1 MEASKEVD
9 GGPSTMTVH
18 VKFTGRTL
26 PVSLQ
31 EDATVNELKSLLQP
45 LTNVL
50 PRGQTLIFKGRVL
63 TDKMSLKSVPVSNGS
78 KLMLI
83 ASQGLHQGDGPITK
97 DSTSQTAN
105 SRRILDA
112 KKAQVSHTKTFIE
125 KSRSEKWK
133 LTGVV
138 ALSECHLEAVPEEVW
153 SCESSIRV
161 LDISNNLIREVPT
174 KVGLLQSLNKLL
186 LNANNITDDSISWEG
201 LSSLKSLT
209 VLSINQNCLTMLPST
224 VGTLTSLCQLHLSYN
239 KITSLP
245 DELGSLNKLEILK
258 VANNRLSSIPSII
271 GNCKSLVE
279 IDLSCNLLVDLPE
292 TVGNLLDLKV
302 LILRNNG
309 LKSLPSA
316 LFKMCTQLSTLD
328 LHGTQITNDSLRQV
342 EDNKRVEGWKDFD
355 ERRRSKHQ
363 KQLDFRVG
371 SSGVFDEGADDDQIH
386 R

>member
-31 EDATVNELKSLLQP
+31 EDATVDELKSLLQP

-224 VGTLTSLCQLHLSYN
+224 VGTLTSLCQLHLSNN

-271 GNCKSLVE
+271 GNCKSLAE

-342 EDNKRVEGWKDFD
+342 EGWKDFD

>member
-1 MEASKEVD
+1 MEASKDVD
-9 GGPSTMTVH
+9 GGSSTMTVH

-26 PVSLQ
+26 PVSLP
-31 EDATVNELKSLLQP
+31 EDATVDELKSLLQP

-63 TDKMSLKSVPVSNGS
+63 TDKVSLKSVPVTNGT

-125 KSRSEKWK
+125 KSRPEKWK

-153 SCESSIRV
+153 SCESSVRV
-161 LDISNNLIREVPT
+161 LDISNNFIHEVPT

-209 VLSINQNCLTMLPST
+209 ILSINQNW
-224 VGTLTSLCQLHLSYN
+224 Y
-239 KITSLP
+239 
-245 DELGSLNKLEILK
+245 
-258 VANNRLSSIPSII
+258 VAD
-271 GNCKSLVE
+271 GFFDV
-279 IDLSCNLLVDLPE
+279 LL
-292 TVGNLLDLKV
+292 
-302 LILRNNG
+302 
-309 LKSLPSA
+309 
-316 LFKMCTQLSTLD
+316 LF
-328 LHGTQITNDSLRQV
+328 
-342 EDNKRVEGWKDFD
+342 
-355 ERRRSKHQ
+355 
-363 KQLDFRVG
+363 
-371 SSGVFDEGADDDQIH
+371 
-386 R
+386 